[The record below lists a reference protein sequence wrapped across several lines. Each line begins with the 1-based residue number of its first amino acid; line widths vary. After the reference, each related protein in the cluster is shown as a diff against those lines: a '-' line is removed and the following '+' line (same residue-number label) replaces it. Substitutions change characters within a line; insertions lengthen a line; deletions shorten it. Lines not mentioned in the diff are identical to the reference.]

1 MRMRK
6 RIVLFVFSIFIIG
19 SLCNFIPLAHA
30 STKGTISLTFDDGVQ
45 NQYTNAYPIMQAHGV
60 TGTFYVITSYL
71 SDFSKNP
78 TYMSLTE
85 LRTMQNSGNEID
97 SHTVDHYNL
106 VTLTDAQINYECNMS
121 QQTLRSNGFTANNFA
136 YPDGGTNLHVDSIV
150 SQYYK
155 SARQAYPVYGGS
167 FYMTLPIPQFSLPAY
182 TVGQNGYNSDL
193 PNLKNIIDQVAATGS
208 YAIFTFHN
216 IYSQTTTAS
225 IMSTQDFSSFLDYV
239 ASKGVA
245 TLTIDQA
252 TNVALTASVSNS
264 QQAFGNSNIGAFS
277 DSGPTGV
284 KQAILYRLN
293 DNNAAVN
300 SIVWYGSVDSQSNMK
315 CAIYSDNNGAPGTLL
330 AQTQAVTVG
339 TSNSWVTFPLA
350 SPVTLQSGSYWL
362 SFIGTWPAASH
373 INYNYDAGSSSQR
386 ARSAV
391 QPFSQEFTTA
401 FASVFAYDSH
411 AVSIYATYTT
421 K

>member
-1 MRMRK
+1 
-6 RIVLFVFSIFIIG
+6 
-19 SLCNFIPLAHA
+19 
-30 STKGTISLTFDDGVQ
+30 
-45 NQYTNAYPIMQAHGV
+45 
-60 TGTFYVITSYL
+60 
-71 SDFSKNP
+71 
-78 TYMSLTE
+78 
-85 LRTMQNSGNEID
+85 
-97 SHTVDHYNL
+97 
-106 VTLTDAQINYECNMS
+106 
-121 QQTLRSNGFTANNFA
+121 
-136 YPDGGTNLHVDSIV
+136 
-150 SQYYK
+150 
-155 SARQAYPVYGGS
+155 
-167 FYMTLPIPQFSLPAY
+167 
-182 TVGQNGYNSDL
+182 
-193 PNLKNIIDQVAATGS
+193 
-208 YAIFTFHN
+208 
-216 IYSQTTTAS
+216 
-225 IMSTQDFSSFLDYV
+225 MSTQDFSSFLDYV

-315 CAIYSDNNGAPGTLL
+315 CAIYSDNNGVPGTLL

-386 ARSAV
+386 ARSVV
-391 QPFSQEFTTA
+391 QPFSQEFTAT
-401 FASVFAYDSH
+401 FARPWAYDAQ

-421 K
+421 S